1 MNVEKNKRSSCLVR
15 LARILLWILLILAI
29 LLAGGCTYQRITL
42 SRTREQ
48 FPAPGTLID
57 VNGHV
62 MHIHCM
68 GSGSPTVVIDAGNG
82 SFSVEWTPIQQE
94 ASKFTR
100 VCTYDRAGYGWS
112 EAGPQPRDG
121 MQVVSELHDLL
132 QAAGEAGPYLL
143 VGHSLGGVHVR
154 LFAAQYPEEVAGL
167 ILIDTAYPLT
177 ITPEFEMQMRSSIGF
192 YQVMNLMTNTG
203 LLRILGPLGGEDS
216 MPATARKLPAD
227 LQDVYLNL
235 LLDPHQY
242 VTAIAEM
249 QNLPQTFEQTGQLL
263 KGNPP
268 FGDLPLIVIT
278 AGQTSAPGSTPFNEQ
293 YIPIPES
300 QIQNQLELARQSSRG
315 EQRVINESS
324 HSIHLDAPEEVVK
337 AIREMVKIIE
347 DVK

>member
-1 MNVEKNKRSSCLVR
+1 MNAKTTKRSSCLS
-15 LARILLWILLILAI
+15 RILRIILWIILILA
-29 LLAGGCTYQRITL
+29 LLFAGGCTYQRIAL
-42 SRTREQ
+42 ARTREQ
-48 FPAPGTLID
+48 FPAPGKQVE
-57 VNGHV
+57 VNGYL
-62 MHIHCM
+62 MHIHCV

-82 SFSVEWTPIQQE
+82 SFSIEWMPIQEELSQT
-94 ASKFTR
+94 TR
-100 VCTYDRAGYGWS
+100 VCVYDRAGYGWS

-132 QAAGEAGPYLL
+132 RSADESGPYLL

-154 LFAAQYPEEVAGL
+154 LFAAQYPDEVAGL

-177 ITPEFEMQMRSSIGF
+177 ITPEFEMQMQSSIGF
-192 YQVMNLMTNTG
+192 YQVMNLMTRTG
-203 LLRILGPLGGEDS
+203 LLRLIGPLGGEDS
-216 MPATARKLPAD
+216 MPATARKLSPN
-227 LQDVYLNL
+227 LQEVYLNL
-235 LLDPHQY
+235 LLDPNQY

-249 QNLPQTFEQTGQLL
+249 QELPQTFEQTSLLL

-293 YIPIPES
+293 YIPVPES
-300 QIQNQLELARQSSRG
+300 QIQNQLELAGQSSRG
-315 EQRVINESS
+315 EQRVLNESS
-324 HSIHLDAPEEVVK
+324 HSVHLDAPEEVVK